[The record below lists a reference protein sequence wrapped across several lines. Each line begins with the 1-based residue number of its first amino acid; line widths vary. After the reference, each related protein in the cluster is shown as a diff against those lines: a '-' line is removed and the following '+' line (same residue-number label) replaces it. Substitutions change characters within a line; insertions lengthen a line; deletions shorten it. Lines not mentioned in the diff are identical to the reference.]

1 MATYIPGV
9 KDYIPKLQ
17 PFTPNYKFL
26 QDVLQVRQDRYTNNF
41 KALNNLYNQV
51 VNADLSIEENRNT
64 RDQYANNLSE
74 KLKQVSGKDLSL
86 QGNVEQA
93 KALFKP
99 FYEDDQLL
107 YEVTR
112 NLISLEMKYKNQ
124 QSRRGIYKEIDKT
137 IAQGFFDNAED
148 AKSWKKRQLMI
159 KESKAG
165 ELLKIME
172 ESDS

>member
-26 QDVLQVRQDRYTNNF
+26 QDVLTVRQDRYTNNF
-41 KALNNLYNQV
+41 KALNSLYNQV

-107 YEVTR
+107 YDMGYTSSVKKQMQEADKLQHSDDPKVR
-112 NLISLEMKYKNQ
+112 EKY
-124 QSRRGIYKEIDKT
+124 
-137 IAQGFFDNAED
+137 
-148 AKSWKKRQLMI
+148 WKKECKDYNGI
-159 KESKAG
+159 
-165 ELLKIME
+165 
-172 ESDS
+172 